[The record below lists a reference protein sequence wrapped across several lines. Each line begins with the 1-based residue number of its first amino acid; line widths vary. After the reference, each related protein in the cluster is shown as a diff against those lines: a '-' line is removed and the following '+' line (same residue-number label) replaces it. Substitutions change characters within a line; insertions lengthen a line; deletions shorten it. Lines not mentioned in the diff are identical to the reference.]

1 MYKHP
6 IFKLGGTYMIENSA
20 KISKTSTE
28 SLTEINNILKDIKDS
43 AKIVEDSIGVSMNS
57 SNKQEKDLIQ
67 ILESVEE
74 LNRSAEALTEMARK
88 L

>member
-1 MYKHP
+1 
-6 IFKLGGTYMIENSA
+6 MIENSA